1 MRTITLQQR
10 GDFFLPSLPRS
21 SRLASTQQASQ
32 AWQYL
37 GSVFWDHLLA
47 VGGILWLTCILFL
60 LKTSPS
66 TQINQ
71 DFNLLNVLQKK
82 LDCCMSL
89 MIHIC
94 MIHTCLTLREHQSL
108 NQALKDRPLYTQTS

>member
-1 MRTITLQQR
+1 MRFFRFSCSIYELRFLTQTTLLFSRVLLQ
-10 GDFFLPSLPRS
+10 S
-21 SRLASTQQASQ
+21 SRLVSTQQASQ

-82 LDCCMSL
+82 LNCVHIL

-94 MIHTCLTLREHQSL
+94 LT
-108 NQALKDRPLYTQTS
+108 